1 MPRLMLTD
9 GTWSVLSKVMYL
21 SGRIYNKPDHRK
33 TLEGILYKMRT
44 GIPWR
49 DLPSDF
55 GRWSAIYR
63 RFNLWSKK
71 GILN

>member
-9 GTWSVLSKVMYL
+9 GTWNVLSKVMYL
-21 SGRIYNKPDHRK
+21 SGRIYNKPNHRK

-49 DLPSDF
+49 DLPLILAVGVLSTD
-55 GRWSAIYR
+55 GLIYGP
-63 RFNLWSKK
+63 KK
-71 GILN
+71 GF

>member
-1 MPRLMLTD
+1 MLTD
-9 GTWSVLSKVMYL
+9 GTWNVLSKVMYL

-55 GRWSAIYR
+55 AVGVLSTDDLIYGP
-63 RFNLWSKK
+63 KK
-71 GILN
+71 GF

>member
-1 MPRLMLTD
+1 M
-9 GTWSVLSKVMYL
+9 
-21 SGRIYNKPDHRK
+21 GRIYNKPDHRK

-55 GRWSAIYR
+55 GRWS
-63 RFNLWSKK
+63 
-71 GILN
+71 